1 MTVRRPAQLGPRAV
15 YEHLAFLVASA
26 DLCQREP
33 AYYGTLRLLDAA
45 GRFARSLV
53 DEGNTD
59 PSLVKLLDRIEEA
72 KKIRKTDAAAYS
84 EILHQLPGDVGAILR
99 ELSREEG

>member
-1 MTVRRPAQLGPRAV
+1 MSARPAARLSRRAV
-15 YEHLAFLVASA
+15 YDHLAFLVASA

-45 GRFARSLV
+45 GRFARALV
-53 DEGNTD
+53 DDGFSD

-72 KKIRKTDAAAYS
+72 KRIRKTDAAAYS
-84 EILHQLPGDVGAILR
+84 GILHQLPGDIGVILR
-99 ELSREEG
+99 DLPEEG